1 MNTAI
6 LPDGVSYYIPEADLA
21 FFKELA
27 AKMKWGIVDK
37 EGKKQEASSVSW
49 VNEFADKWKDKRS
62 TSQIISDIHA
72 ARTSN
77 TEIPPKRKND
87 PVGFH
92 PFCEVKQFSGIRRM
106 G

>member
-37 EGKKQEASSVSW
+37 AKKTRDL
-49 VNEFADKWKDKRS
+49 F
-62 TSQIISDIHA
+62 
-72 ARTSN
+72 
-77 TEIPPKRKND
+77 
-87 PVGFH
+87 
-92 PFCEVKQFSGIRRM
+92 GIL
-106 G
+106 GE